1 MCGAREASGH
11 LGVRA
16 ELCGAQGGAEGSA
29 AMTGGH
35 GRDAWHGVEEEGELG
50 WKPGATAD
58 QGRERRKEKGKIM
71 WKAAG
76 SGKMCCGSA
85 GESKESLE
93 AFQST

>member
-29 AMTGGH
+29 AMTGG
-35 GRDAWHGVEEEGELG
+35 RGVEEGGELG
-50 WKPGATAD
+50 WKLGATAD

-93 AFQST
+93 GFQST